1 MNHRKKVACFTL
13 ALLLLVKTAKA
24 VTPEQIT
31 CSTISTQI
39 TGQTNTVV
47 CPGGCL
53 TAGGSVWGTGNYTS
67 DSRVCKAAIHAG
79 MIPTTGGMFTVN
91 KLSGQPSYQ
100 ASTQNGVTTR
110 AYGSYGSSF
119 SVSRAQ
125 ITCNTIST
133 QITGETFTVVCP
145 GGCLTAG
152 GSVWGTGIYTSD
164 SRVCKA
170 AIHDG
175 RISTTGGVVTGYKL
189 PGQPS
194 YQASTQNG
202 VTTRAYGSY
211 SSSFGFS
218 QVNECATNNGG
229 CAGNCTD
236 TVGSFICSCG
246 AGYVLNADGLACD
259 NVDECATN
267 NGGCAGNCT
276 DTVGSFT
283 CSCGAGYELNAD
295 GLACDNV
302 DECATNN
309 GGCAGNCTDTVGSFN
324 CSCGAGYVLNADGL
338 ACDSV
343 TTQITC
349 TTDSTEI
356 TGQTF
361 TVVCPGGCLTGGSV
375 WGTGIYTSDSR
386 VCKAAIH
393 DGRIPTTGGVVTG
406 YKLPGQPSYQAS
418 TQNGV
423 TTRAYGSY
431 SSSFGFSQVNECA
444 TNNGGCAG
452 NCTDTVGSFICSC
465 GAGYVLNADGLACD
479 NVDECA
485 TNNGGCAGNC
495 TDTVGSFNC
504 SCGAGYVLNA
514 DGLACDN
521 VDECATNNGGCA
533 GNCTDTA
540 GSFNC
545 SCGAGYVL
553 NADGL
558 ACDSVI
564 TQITCTTDSTE
575 ITGQTFTVVCP
586 GGCLTGG
593 SVWGTGIYTSDSR
606 VCKAAIHDGRIPTT
620 GGVVT
625 GYKLPGQPSY
635 QASTQNGVTTRAYGS
650 YSSSFGFSQ
659 VNECATNN
667 GGCAGNCTDTVG
679 SFICSCGAGY
689 VLNADGLACDNV
701 DECATNN
708 GGCAG
713 NCTDTVGSFNCSCGA
728 GYVLNVDGLACD
740 NVDECAT
747 NNGGCAGNCTDTVGS
762 FNCSC
767 GAGYVLNADG
777 LACDSPVGA
786 GSTTIKPV
794 GAGSTMKPSAV
805 ILMTLVMTMWG
816 LLRE

>member
-558 ACDSVI
+558 ACD
-564 TQITCTTDSTE
+564 
-575 ITGQTFTVVCP
+575 
-586 GGCLTGG
+586 
-593 SVWGTGIYTSDSR
+593 
-606 VCKAAIHDGRIPTT
+606 
-620 GGVVT
+620 
-625 GYKLPGQPSY
+625 
-635 QASTQNGVTTRAYGS
+635 
-650 YSSSFGFSQ
+650 
-659 VNECATNN
+659 
-667 GGCAGNCTDTVG
+667 
-679 SFICSCGAGY
+679 
-689 VLNADGLACDNV
+689 NV

-777 LACDSPVGA
+777 LACDNVDECATNNGGCAGNCTDTVGSFTCSCGAGFVLNADGLACDSPVGA